1 MSLVER
7 RFGSV
12 LALVPSDV
20 EGVVFTTRVGG
31 VSAAPFASLNLGYS
45 TGDAPGA
52 VAANRRTLS
61 RALGIESCW
70 AMTRQVHGGRVVEAT
85 TDDCRRPPTREADG
99 IFTRDTSVPVVVLA
113 ADCVPI
119 ALVGPAASGVVH
131 AGWRGLAAGA
141 IASGVAAVQAAGSV
155 LRCAPDAMRNVI
167 PMPDGSDGSR
177 GPDGAAVRAWIGPCI
192 GPCHYEV
199 GPEVAEQV
207 ARSAPQA
214 PAFTTTIG
222 GTTRFDLRAA
232 ARWLLEDAGATVA
245 GADDPPC
252 TWCDG
257 RFFSHRRD
265 RATTGRQ
272 AVVVWR
278 DAPGG

>member
-7 RFGSV
+7 RLGSGPSV

-31 VSAAPFASLNLGYS
+31 VSAAPYASLNLGYS
-45 TGDAPGA
+45 TGDARDA
-52 VAANRRTLS
+52 VAANRRTVS
-61 RALGIESCW
+61 RALGIAVRW
-70 AMTRQVHGGRVVEAT
+70 ATTRQVHGSYVVEACGE
-85 TDDCRRPPTREADG
+85 DRQGSPTREADAIVTCDKG
-99 IFTRDTSVPVVVLA
+99 VPVVMLA

-141 IASGVAAVQAAGSV
+141 IASGVSAVRSAAGSQ
-155 LRCAPDAMRNVI
+155 LPGS
-167 PMPDGSDGSR
+167 PDGQD
-177 GPDGAAVRAWIGPCI
+177 VRAWIGPCI

-199 GPEVAEQV
+199 GPEVPELV
-207 ARSAPQA
+207 ARAAPHA
-214 PAFTTTIG
+214 PAFTRTTD

-245 GADDPPC
+245 DADDPPC
-252 TWCDG
+252 TWCDE

-265 RATTGRQ
+265 GGTTGRQ

-278 DAPGG
+278 SAGDA